1 MYNHLVQQITQQK
14 VELKVQQKVEQKV
27 HNNYVALLIKQFV
40 FLKLVESPTSNTQCK
55 LQFCMLN
62 KTKTQRKLNFSIN
75 FTVQHVKHFVV
86 HLAVQFCAVL

>member
-40 FLKLVESPTSNTQCK
+40 FPKLVESPSSNTQCK
-55 LQFCMLN
+55 LHFSQVKQNQNTKEIKFFN
-62 KTKTQRKLNFSIN
+62 KFY
-75 FTVQHVKHFVV
+75 
-86 HLAVQFCAVL
+86 CATR